1 MADLETLS
9 PELKERLAQLGQVEI
24 VVAVPGVTTGDALR
38 VTIGRVRAALNG
50 VGASPKIVLV
60 HPDGAMVEPGSAD
73 GQPALLPFPITPVD
87 RFPGAGESLSEA
99 YRTVFLASN
108 RLGARA
114 CVMVGSDP
122 TTLSPEALQRLVQ
135 PIVEQEFDLVT
146 PCYLRR
152 RFDALL
158 NSSVLAPLSRALYG
172 KRLRFPVGADFGF
185 SARLVERQLQPV
197 ADRGAMPVWFASDA
211 ACGGFKIGQA
221 QLGVPVPVQRDPPD
235 VSAAVAQLL
244 GPLFQDVERNAACWQ
259 KIRASQPVPTFGPA
273 AAGTDEA
280 AAVEVSRLIE
290 AFRLGYRNLQDI
302 WGVVLPPATLVELKR
317 LTQLSPD
324 AFRLSDDVWARIV
337 YDFALA
343 FRLRVMSRDHVLG
356 AMTPLYRAWVAS
368 YATEVRTASPPA
380 VEQRLERLGAAFEAQ
395 KPYFVSRWR
404 WPDRFNP

>member
-1 MADLETLS
+1 MPDLESLPS
-9 PELKERLAQLGQVEI
+9 QLKDRLAQLGQAE
-24 VVAVPGVTTGDALR
+24 VVIAVPGVTTGDALR
-38 VTIGRVRAALNG
+38 SAVARVRGALNG
-50 VGASPKIVLV
+50 VGASTKAVLI
-60 HPDGAMVEPGSAD
+60 HPDGAMTEPATENG
-73 GQPALLPFPITPVD
+73 GPALLPFPITPVD
-87 RFPGAGESLSEA
+87 RFPTSGESLSEA

-114 CVMVGSDP
+114 CIMVGSDP
-122 TTLSPEALQRLVQ
+122 TTLAPDALQRLVQ
-135 PIVEQEFDLVT
+135 PIVEQDFDLVT

-158 NSSVLAPLSRALYG
+158 NSAVMAPLSRALYG

-197 ADRGAMPVWFASDA
+197 ADRGAVPVWFASDA

-244 GPLFQDVERNAACWQ
+244 GPVFQDVERNAACWQ
-259 KIRASQPVPTFGPA
+259 KVRASQPVPTFGLSATGP
-273 AAGTDEA
+273 DETG
-280 AAVEVSRLIE
+280 VVDVSRMIE
-290 AFRLGYRNLQDI
+290 AFRLGYRNLPDI
-302 WGVVLPPATLVELKR
+302 WSVVLPPATLVELKR

-324 AFRLSDDVWARIV
+324 TFRLSDDVWARIV

-368 YATEVRTASPPA
+368 YANEVRTAGPA
-380 VEQRLERLGAAFEAQ
+380 AIEQRLERLGSAFEAQ

>member
-1 MADLETLS
+1 MADLEALS
-9 PELKERLAQLGQVEI
+9 PQLKDRLTQIGQAEV
-24 VVAVPGVTTGDALR
+24 VVAVPGVTTGAALR
-38 VTIGRVRAALNG
+38 DTIARVRGALNG
-50 VGASPKIVLV
+50 VATPPKSVLI
-60 HPDGAMVEPGSAD
+60 HPDGALTESPPAD

-87 RFPGAGESLSEA
+87 RFPAAGESLSEA

-114 CVMVGSDP
+114 CVVVGSDP
-122 TTLSPEALQRLVQ
+122 TTLSPEALRRLVQ
-135 PIVEQEFDLVT
+135 PVVEQDFDLVT

-158 NSSVLAPLSRALYG
+158 NSAVIAPLSRALYG
-172 KRLRFPVGADFGF
+172 KRLRFPVGADFAF
-185 SARLVERQLQPV
+185 SARLVERQLLPL
-197 ADRGAMPVWFASDA
+197 AERGALPVWFASDA

-244 GPLFQDVERNAACWQ
+244 GPVFQDMERNAACWQ
-259 KIRASQPVPTFGPA
+259 KIRVSQPVPTFGLA
-273 AAGTDEA
+273 AAGADETG
-280 AAVEVSRLIE
+280 AVDVSRMIE
-290 AFRLGYRNLQDI
+290 AFRLGYRNLPDV

-317 LTQLSPD
+317 LTQLAPD
-324 AFRLSDDVWARIV
+324 AFRLSDDLWARIV

-368 YATEVRTASPPA
+368 YATEVRTAMPA
-380 VEQRLERLGAAFEAQ
+380 GIEQRLERLGAAFEAQ

>member
-1 MADLETLS
+1 MADLESL
-9 PELKERLAQLGQVEI
+9 PQQLKDRLAQLGQAE
-24 VVAVPGVTTGDALR
+24 VVIAVPGVATGEALR
-38 VTIGRVRAALNG
+38 STIARVRGALNG
-50 VGASPKIVLV
+50 VGASTKAVLI
-60 HPDGAMVEPGSAD
+60 HPDGAMTEPATENGH
-73 GQPALLPFPITPVD
+73 PALLPFPITPVD
-87 RFPGAGESLSEA
+87 RFPTSGESLSEA
-99 YRTVFLASN
+99 YRTVFLASS

-114 CVMVGSDP
+114 CIMVGSDP
-122 TTLSPEALQRLVQ
+122 MALAPDALQRLLQ
-135 PIVEQEFDLVT
+135 PIVEQDFDLVT

-158 NSSVLAPLSRALYG
+158 NSSVISPLSRALYG

-185 SARLVERQLQPV
+185 SAKLVERQLQPV
-197 ADRGAMPVWFASDA
+197 ADRGSVPVWFASDA

-235 VSAAVAQLL
+235 VSTAVAQLL
-244 GPLFQDVERNAACWQ
+244 SPLFQDVERNAACWQ
-259 KIRASQPVPTFGPA
+259 KVRASQPVPTFGLSATGP
-273 AAGTDEA
+273 DETG
-280 AAVEVSRLIE
+280 AVDVSRMID
-290 AFRLGYRNLQDI
+290 AFRLGYRNLPDI
-302 WGVVLPPATLVELKR
+302 WSVVLPPATLVELKR

-343 FRLRVMSRDHVLG
+343 FRLRIMSRDHVLG

-368 YATEVRTASPPA
+368 YATEVRTAGPA
-380 VEQRLERLGAAFEAQ
+380 AIEQRLERLGAAFEAQ